1 MRISKQQVV
10 SVHGDR
16 VKVTTPGLASTKR
29 ECKTQQ
35 VYKEFSRFAKFKL
48 HILTVW
54 NNGDIYCF

>member
-16 VKVTTPGLASTKR
+16 VKVTTPVLASTKR
-29 ECKTQQ
+29 ERKNTQQ

-48 HILTVW
+48 RILTV
-54 NNGDIYCF
+54 